1 MADEENTMS
10 DEDFAN
16 MSDEDFSNIDIM
28 PEPPQ
33 EEEAPVEAATEAP
46 EEEAEEDDTSTED
59 EEDPADINKSESEE
73 DDPDVDPAETPED
86 TATTEED
93 ETPGSETTEDAPKA
107 GEEGFDYKSAY
118 ETMMKPFK
126 ANGKVVN
133 VESPDELVQL
143 AQMGA
148 NYTKKMQGLQ
158 PHLKVVRMLQNHGVM
173 DEQKLSYLIDL
184 DKRDPAAI
192 QKLVKDSGIDPMDID
207 TSADSSYRSKDR
219 RVTDEE
225 YRFTSTLEEVA
236 SNPAGKEVVASINK
250 DWDRKSK
257 DAIWADPNIMRVLT
271 SQKESG
277 IFDQITTEIER
288 RQTLGKLQGVA
299 FIQAYK
305 DVGEEMTQ
313 AGSFKAQA
321 TDENTVTDPSQ
332 KSTQR
337 VVKTSTAKRNAVSN
351 NDKVKA
357 ASAPKSTPASKA
369 KEDFNPLSMTD
380 EEFEKQYASSS

>member
-33 EEEAPVEAATEAP
+33 EEELEVENSQAP

-73 DDPDVDPAETPED
+73 DDPDVDPAETPGD

>member
-28 PEPPQ
+28 PESPE
-33 EEEAPVEAATEAP
+33 EEEAPVEADSEVP
-46 EEEAEEDDTSTED
+46 EEEAEEDDTSTEE
-59 EEDPADINKSESEE
+59 EEDPADINKGESEE
-73 DDPDVDPAETPED
+73 GDPDADPSETPED
-86 TATTEED
+86 ATTTDED
-93 ETPGSETTEDAPKA
+93 DAPGSETEDDAPKA

-133 VESPDELVQL
+133 IESPDELVQL

-236 SNPAGKEVVASINK
+236 SNPAGKEVVASINSN
-250 DWDRKSK
+250 WDRKSK

-321 TDENTVTDPSQ
+321 TDENKVPDPSQ

-351 NDKVKA
+351 SDKVKA
-357 ASAPKSTPASKA
+357 ASAPKSTPAKKA

-380 EEFEKQYASSS
+380 EEFEKQYAGSS

>member
-33 EEEAPVEAATEAP
+33 EEELEVENSQAP

>member
-59 EEDPADINKSESEE
+59 EEDPADINKGESEE
-73 DDPDVDPAETPED
+73 DDPDADPAETTED

-321 TDENTVTDPSQ
+321 TDENTVPDPSQ

>member
-1 MADEENTMS
+1 MADEQNTMS
-10 DEDFAN
+10 DEEFAN

-28 PEPPQ
+28 PDSPAE
-33 EEEAPVEAATEAP
+33 EAP
-46 EEEAEEDDTSTED
+46 EEETLEVSEDTSEEEEDT
-59 EEDPADINKSESEE
+59 SES
-73 DDPDVDPAETPED
+73 DD
-86 TATTEED
+86 TEEGAPEEEEEPKEEESDKDYEATSEGKDDADKD
-93 ETPGSETTEDAPKA
+93 EASGSEPEADTPKA
-107 GEEGFDYKSAY
+107 GDEGFDYKAAY
-118 ETMMKPFK
+118 DNMMKPFK

-133 VESPDELVQL
+133 IQNPEELIQL
-143 AQMGA
+143 AQQGA

-158 PHLKVVRMLQNHGVM
+158 PHLKTVRMLQNHGVM

-192 QKLVKDSGIDPMDID
+192 HKLIKDSGIDPMDID
-207 TSADSSYRSKDR
+207 TSADSSYKSKDR

-236 SNPAGKEVVASINK
+236 SNPAGKEVVASINSS
-250 DWDRKSK
+250 WDRKSK

-271 SQKESG
+271 TQKESG
-277 IFDQITTEIER
+277 VFDQITTEIER
-288 RQTLGKLQGVA
+288 RQTLGNLQGVP

-305 DVGEEMTQ
+305 EVGEEMTK
-313 AGSFKAQA
+313 AGSFKELD
-321 TDENTVTDPSQ
+321 TDENKVSDSSQ

-357 ASAPKSTPASKA
+357 ASAPKSNPAKKV

-380 EEFEKQYASSS
+380 EEFEKQYAS

>member
-28 PEPPQ
+28 PEAPQ
-33 EEEAPVEAATEAP
+33 EEEELEVETAQTP

-59 EEDPADINKSESEE
+59 EEDPADINKGESEE
-73 DDPDVDPAETPED
+73 DDPDADPADTPED

-93 ETPGSETTEDAPKA
+93 DTPGSEVAEDGPKA
-107 GEEGFDYKSAY
+107 GEEGFDYKAAY

-158 PHLKVVRMLQNHGVM
+158 PHLKTVRMLQNHGVM

-192 QKLVKDSGIDPMDID
+192 HKLIKDSGIDPMDID

-236 SNPAGKEVVASINK
+236 SNPAGKEVVALINSG
-250 DWDRKSK
+250 WDRKSK

-277 IFDQITTEIER
+277 VFDQITTEIER

-321 TDENTVTDPSQ
+321 TDENKVDDPSQ

-357 ASAPKSTPASKA
+357 ASTPKSTPAKKA